1 MTTKDFTCQALPF
14 ESIHNLR
21 DLGGLPAADGRRVR
35 FGRLFRSANPG
46 GAAADDMTRLRELG
60 LDVVVD
66 FRSSD
71 EKSVAES
78 DFAEAFNWQAL
89 PVLEGSMGL
98 KELMPLLTRSTPQ
111 EVEGFMRKA
120 YSEFPTRHREAFAS
134 FMREAEAG
142 RTMLFHCTTG
152 KDRTGFAA
160 LLLLAALGVPQEVIL
175 ANYLESNHWNQRLIQ
190 AYLARFAQHGVRA
203 ELVMPLLEVQA
214 SYLQASLAVIA
225 QEWDSV
231 AHYVQQ
237 ALGVDPQRLQA
248 HYLE

>member
-1 MTTKDFTCQALPF
+1 MSEGFTCQALPF

-21 DLGGLPAADGRRVR
+21 DLGGLPTMDGRRVR
-35 FGRLFRSANPG
+35 VGRLFRSANPG
-46 GAAADDMTRLRELG
+46 GVSADEMARLRELG
-60 LDVVVD
+60 LEVVVD

-71 EKSVAES
+71 EKSAEES

-89 PVLEGSMGL
+89 PVLEGSMSL
-98 KELMPLLTRSTPQ
+98 KELVPLLARSTPQ

-120 YSEFPTRHREAFAS
+120 YGDFPIRHREAFAA

-160 LLLLAALGVPQEVIL
+160 LLLLAALGVPQEIIL

-190 AYLARFAQHGVRA
+190 AYLARFAQHGVKA
-203 ELVMPLLEVQA
+203 ELAMPLLEVQA
-214 SYLQASLAVIA
+214 SYLQASLDVIG
-225 QEWDSV
+225 QEWGSV
-231 AHYVQQ
+231 ARYVQQ
-237 ALGVDPQRLQA
+237 ALGVDPQRLQT

>member
-1 MTTKDFTCQALPF
+1 MSEGFTCQALPF

-46 GAAADDMTRLRELG
+46 GAVAGDMARLRELE

-71 EKSVAES
+71 EKSAEENG
-78 DFAEAFNWQAL
+78 FAQAFNWQAL
-89 PVLEGSMGL
+89 PVLEGSMSL
-98 KELMPLLTRSTPQ
+98 KELVPLLTRSTPQ

-120 YSEFPTRHREAFAS
+120 YSEFPTRHREAFAT

-160 LLLLAALGVPQEVIL
+160 LLLLASLGVPQEIIF

-190 AYLARFAQHGVRA
+190 AYLARFAQHGVKA
-203 ELVMPLLEVQA
+203 ELAMPLLEVQA
-214 SYLQASLAVIA
+214 SYLQASLAVIG
-225 QEWDSV
+225 QEWRSV
-231 AHYVQQ
+231 AHYVKQ
-237 ALGVDPQRLQA
+237 ALGVDPQRLQE